1 VAKVMNHAEY
11 IKGLRS
17 KSTAELE
24 FTIKDA
30 GEAAAAMP
38 DGENAGYYL
47 DEVSYAADEL
57 RRRRD
62 ERNKRARI
70 NRRARASAYEAAGMV
85 RVRVGGRTFWE

>member
-1 VAKVMNHAEY
+1 
-11 IKGLRS
+11 
-17 KSTAELE
+17 
-24 FTIKDA
+24 
-30 GEAAAAMP
+30 MP